1 MKPAPSMTRLLAA
14 GASLLVLAGCSIVD
28 PYQRA
33 GVWRPM
39 GANEMNLELQVARS
53 SDMVKGREAVD
64 SDGQTAA
71 AAVDRL
77 YKDKVKPLPQPALSS
92 GSGGGGGSGGSGGS
106 GTGQG
111 GGS

>member
-1 MKPAPSMTRLLAA
+1 MKPAFSVIRPLAA
-14 GASLLVLAGCSIVD
+14 GAGLLVLAGCSVVD
-28 PYQRA
+28 PFNRA

-53 SDMVKGREAVD
+53 SDMVKGRGAEDA
-64 SDGQTAA
+64 DGLTAA

-77 YKDKVKPLPQPALSS
+77 YKDKVKALPQASFTS
-92 GSGGGGGSGGSGGS
+92 KSGGGGGGGN
-106 GTGQG
+106 GQG